1 MNPSA
6 DAATVTWDADGEALG
21 AATGATPGA
30 TRWVAVIVV
39 HPDPRWIGRRTVLQ
53 IGVPLTVGRACHEF
67 GEGALEDAHTSRAH
81 AELRWVG
88 DEGVDIVDLGSHNG
102 TVVDGATVVSARV
115 DDASLV
121 GIGRIVLALE
131 RDVPPP
137 DDPFALPDLVGE
149 SGQFL
154 RAVAAATTL
163 ATRGRPLH
171 VVGEPGVGKAALVRA
186 IHDRVRTGPWVRVA
200 ATDPGAIEAAAASA
214 AGGTLLVERVERA
227 EDAAWA
233 TLLALLD
240 APSHADAPWIAL
252 SSRAAPHEP
261 LAALRSPHVRAR
273 IGASTLRIAPLRRR
287 RGDLALLVHHIA
299 RRYAGDDATLDGRL
313 ALTLLRQAWRGNV
326 RELDAVIERIAIES
340 PQPGRLVAFDG
351 LDELLGVVPR
361 PEVAT
366 ATHGPRAEPFVVGA
380 DGLSFTTPDGST
392 TDLSNRR
399 VLARVLAAL
408 LESHHAAPGRA
419 VAVSDL
425 LRTAWPGERFQAKA
439 GANRVY
445 VALTTLRRMGLREL
459 IARVDGGYAID
470 PNVALR
476 ITR

>member
-1 MNPSA
+1 MDPTA
-6 DAATVTWDADGEALG
+6 DAATVTWEADGEALG
-21 AATGATPGA
+21 AS
-30 TRWVAVIVV
+30 RWIAVIVV
-39 HPDPRWIGRRTVLQ
+39 HPDPQWIGRRTALAVD
-53 IGVPLTVGRACHEF
+53 VPLILGRACTAF
-67 GEGALEDAHTSRAH
+67 GDGALEDAHTSRAH

-88 DEGVDIVDLGSHNG
+88 DEGVDVVDLGSHNG
-102 TVVDGATVVSARV
+102 TVVDGAPVVSARV
-115 DDASLV
+115 NDAGLV
-121 GIGRIVLALE
+121 GIGRIVIALE

-137 DDPFALPDLVGE
+137 DDPIALPELVGD
-149 SGQFL
+149 SGQLL
-154 RAVAAATTL
+154 RVVTAATTL
-163 ATRGRPLH
+163 AARGRPVH

-186 IHDRVRTGPWVRVA
+186 IHDRVRSGPWVRVTA
-200 ATDPGAIEAAAASA
+200 NDPSAIAAAAASA

-227 EDAAWA
+227 EDSTWA
-233 TLLALLD
+233 ALLGLLD
-240 APSHADAPWIAL
+240 VPSDPDAPWIAL
-252 SSRAAPHEP
+252 SSRAGPHEP

-273 IGASTLRIAPLRRR
+273 IAASTLRIAPLRRR
-287 RGDLALLVHHIA
+287 RSDLAQLVHHIA

-313 ALTLLRQAWRGNV
+313 VLTLLRQAWRGNV

-351 LDELLGVVPR
+351 LDELLGVMPR

-366 ATHGPRAEPFVVGA
+366 ATHGPRPEPFVVGA

-392 TDLSNRR
+392 PDLSNRR

-408 LESHHAAPGRA
+408 LESHHGAPGSP

-476 ITR
+476 IVR

>member
-1 MNPSA
+1 MHPSA
-6 DAATVTWDADGEALG
+6 DAATVTWEADGETLG
-21 AATGATPGA
+21 APAGAMK
-30 TRWVAVIVV
+30 WIAVVVV
-39 HPDPRWIGRRTVLQ
+39 HPDPRWIGRRTALELD
-53 IGVPLTVGRACHEF
+53 VPLIVGRACTAF

-81 AELRWVG
+81 AELRWIG
-88 DEGVDIVDLGSHNG
+88 DAGVDVVDLGSHNG
-102 TVVDGATVVSARV
+102 TVVDGAPVVSARIG
-115 DDASLV
+115 DAGLV

-131 RDVPPP
+131 RDVAPP
-137 DDPFALPDLVGE
+137 DDELAMPELVGD

-186 IHDRVRTGPWVRVA
+186 IHDRVRNGPWVRVA
-200 ATDPGAIEAAAASA
+200 ATDARAIESAAAAA

-233 TLLALLD
+233 SLLALLD
-240 APSHADAPWIAL
+240 APEHADAPWIAL

-273 IGASTLRIAPLRRR
+273 IAASTLRIAPLRRR
-287 RGDLALLVHHIA
+287 RGDLAQLVHHIA

-313 ALTLLRQAWRGNV
+313 VLTLLRQAWRGNV

-351 LDELLGVVPR
+351 LDELLGVLPR

-366 ATHGPRAEPFVVGA
+366 ATHGPRAEPFVVAA
-380 DGLSFTTPDGST
+380 DGLSFTTPDGAT
-392 TDLSNRR
+392 TDLSSRR

-470 PNVALR
+470 PGIALR